1 MSFELACEAKKERYH
16 VTKENRERER
26 ERERGGGGGRRGG
39 GGGRERHRQT
49 DKGIHRCRSLSIND
63 MQNKFLLISCEAAA
77 VNVVL

>member
-1 MSFELACEAKKERYH
+1 MSSELACEAKKERHH
-16 VTKENRERER
+16 VTKENRERAR
-26 ERERGGGGGRRGG
+26 EREGGGGGRRGG

-63 MQNKFLLISCEAAA
+63 MQNKFLLISCGAAA